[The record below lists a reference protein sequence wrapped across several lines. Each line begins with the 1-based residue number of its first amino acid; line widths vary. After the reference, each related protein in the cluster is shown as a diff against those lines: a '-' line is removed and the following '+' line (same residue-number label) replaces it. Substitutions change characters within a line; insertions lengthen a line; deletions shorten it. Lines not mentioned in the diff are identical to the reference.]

1 MRVSLPSETETP
13 SSLQLRRGEAA
24 DLEALE
30 TYLEARADTCM
41 LVRGNLRQVGL
52 AWSGRRYEAQYMLAW
67 RDASVVGVVGHAW
80 NGMFVVQAD
89 EAVAE
94 LARATLAWSGRPVTG
109 FAGPLEQVVEVRA
122 ALGLA
127 GAKASLDSDEI
138 LMSLRL
144 DEVQVPPPLVDGRV
158 RGRHA
163 VAEDR
168 DLLVSWRIGY
178 TLELL
183 GKERGPEVEAE
194 AADVIDAAL
203 AEDRLWVLEDGGA
216 RVAMTSFNAMLP
228 DCVQVGGVY
237 TPPALR
243 GRGYARAVVAAS
255 LLEQRGRGVRR
266 AVLFTAGADAEAAYR
281 AIGFVATGRFGLV
294 LLA

>member
-1 MRVSLPSETETP
+1 
-13 SSLQLRRGEAA
+13 
-24 DLEALE
+24 
-30 TYLEARADTCM
+30 M
-41 LVRGNLRQVGL
+41 LMRGNLRQVGL
-52 AWSGRRYEAQYMLAW
+52 GWSGKRYEAQYMLAW
-67 RDASVVGVVGHAW
+67 RETSVVGVVGHAW
-80 NGMFVVQAD
+80 NGMLVVQAD

-94 LARATLAWSGRPVTG
+94 LARATLAWSGRPVAG
-109 FAGPLEQVVEVRA
+109 FAGPLEQVVEARA

-127 GAKASLDSDEI
+127 GAKASLDSDEV
-138 LMSLRL
+138 LMSLPL
-144 DEVQVPPPLVDGRV
+144 DEMQVPSPLVDGRV
-158 RGRHA
+158 RGRRA
-163 VAEDR
+163 LAADR
-168 DLLVSWRIGY
+168 DLLVKWRIGY
-178 TLELL
+178 TLETL
-183 GKERGPEVEAE
+183 GKVPGPEVDAD

-203 AEDRLWVLEDGGA
+203 AQDRIWVLEDGDV

-255 LLEQRGRGVRR
+255 LFDQRGRGVRR
-266 AVLFTAGADAEAAYR
+266 AVLFTAGANAQAAYR

>member
-1 MRVSLPSETETP
+1 
-13 SSLQLRRGEAA
+13 
-24 DLEALE
+24 
-30 TYLEARADTCM
+30 M
-41 LVRGNLRQVGL
+41 L
-52 AWSGRRYEAQYMLAW
+52 
-67 RDASVVGVVGHAW
+67 
-80 NGMFVVQAD
+80 VVQAD

-94 LARATLAWSGRPVTG
+94 LARATLEWSGRPIAG
-109 FAGPLEQVVEVRA
+109 FAGPLAQVVAARA

-127 GAKASLDSDEI
+127 GARASLDSDEV
-138 LMSLRL
+138 LMSLLL
-144 DEVQVPPPLVDGRV
+144 DEVQAPLPLVDGRV
-158 RGRHA
+158 RGRRA
-163 VAEDR
+163 LAEDR
-168 DLLVSWRIGY
+168 DLLVEWRIAY

-183 GKERGPEVEAE
+183 GKEPSPEVVAD

-203 AEDRLWVLEDGGA
+203 AEDRLWVLEDGDA

-255 LLEQRGRGVRR
+255 LLEQRGRGGRR